1 MIHFKRS
8 DEFQEW
14 LYSLRSKPVHGRV
27 LTRLDNARMGNFGDC
42 ENVGN
47 GVSEMR
53 IHYGPGYRVYF
64 KRIGEVVYL
73 LLIGGDKST
82 QKRDIERAKEIAEEF
97 EKKECPMTQ
106 FKDFDIAEHLTT
118 PEDMA
123 EYLEASFEEDSGDG
137 LLIRSALNNIARAQG
152 MTQIARDAGL
162 GRESLYK
169 ALSSTGNPEFAT
181 IMKVMKALGL
191 KLHATAI

>member
-1 MIHFKRS
+1 M
-8 DEFQEW
+8 
-14 LYSLRSKPVHGRV
+14 
-27 LTRLDNARMGNFGDC
+27 TR
-42 ENVGN
+42 
-47 GVSEMR
+47 
-53 IHYGPGYRVYF
+53 
-64 KRIGEVVYL
+64 
-73 LLIGGDKST
+73 
-82 QKRDIERAKEIAEEF
+82 
-97 EKKECPMTQ
+97 
-106 FKDFDIAEHLTT
+106 FKDFDIAEHLNT

-152 MTQIARDAGL
+152 MTQIARDTGL
-162 GRESLYK
+162 GHESLYK